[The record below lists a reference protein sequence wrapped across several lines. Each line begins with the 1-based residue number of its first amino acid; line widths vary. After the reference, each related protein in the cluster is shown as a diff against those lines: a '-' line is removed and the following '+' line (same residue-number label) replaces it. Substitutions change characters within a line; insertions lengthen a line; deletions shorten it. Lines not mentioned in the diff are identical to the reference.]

1 MIVMEM
7 GLPQARIRGSVAS
20 NGHSDTVAMRKQCA
34 QRVCSTHL
42 TTLCSSPLYPS
53 ARGACRQPAHRQVH
67 AAAGF
72 FALRMLLV
80 AGAESPELG
89 ELLRQLSAM
98 ILTSDHGP
106 LRFLLCSSFALFPT
120 PLPNPRDPVKG
131 HRGGCPGCSNDH
143 GCRPS
148 RPNPR
153 GRPGSDL
160 QRFERRHGRLTTIV
174 VICCSIYDKQQ

>member
-7 GLPQARIRGSVAS
+7 GLPRARIRGSVAS

-53 ARGACRQPAHRQVH
+53 ARGACRQPAHRQAH
-67 AAAGF
+67 AAADF

-106 LRFLLCSSFALFPT
+106 LRFFALFLLCS
-120 PLPNPRDPVKG
+120 LPNP
-131 HRGGCPGCSNDH
+131 
-143 GCRPS
+143 PS
-148 RPNPR
+148 QPSGPR
-153 GRPGSDL
+153 
-160 QRFERRHGRLTTIV
+160 QRSPGRLPGLF
-174 VICCSIYDKQQ
+174 

>member
-106 LRFLLCSSFALFPT
+106 LWLCPPLLSSQPPFPT
-120 PLPNPRDPVKG
+120 LG
-131 HRGGCPGCSNDH
+131 T
-143 GCRPS
+143 PS
-148 RPNPR
+148 KVTGAAARVV
-153 GRPGSDL
+153 
-160 QRFERRHGRLTTIV
+160 LTTTGAGRADPTLGAAQGAIDNV
-174 VICCSIYDKQQ
+174 LKDGMAASQQLS